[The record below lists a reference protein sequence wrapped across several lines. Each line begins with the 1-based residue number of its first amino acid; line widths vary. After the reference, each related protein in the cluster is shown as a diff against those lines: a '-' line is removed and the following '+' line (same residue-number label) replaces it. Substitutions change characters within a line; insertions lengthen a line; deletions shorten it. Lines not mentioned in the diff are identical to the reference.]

1 MISGFDCWNI
11 SGQRSGAR
19 QCGGFLPLIGSD
31 FDNAL
36 EDDGGVTGDSR
47 PMGHGPCGIR
57 ALARP
62 RNRSASGQAAAK
74 ARRTRPA
81 VSVTR
86 AAILRSLSLIVVNSA
101 VAKSRGFGM
110 ASRTVRMSQ

>member
-1 MISGFDCWNI
+1 MI
-11 SGQRSGAR
+11 A
-19 QCGGFLPLIGSD
+19 
-31 FDNAL
+31 
-36 EDDGGVTGDSR
+36 GVTTGTFAAGGMARANAAAFFAADRIRLRQRVGGGGWGDRGSR
-47 PMGHGPCGIR
+47 PVGHGPCGIR

-81 VSVTR
+81 VSMTR
-86 AAILRSLSLIVVNSA
+86 AAILRSLSLIVGKSA
-101 VAKSRGFGM
+101 VADTRGFGM